1 MTTQEKLNQS
11 VMGTYGR
18 FPVVL
23 EQGKNEACRMKPESS
38 ILISAAASGQHPS
51 ATATK
56 SG

>member
-23 EQGKNEACRMKPESS
+23 EQGKNWG
-38 ILISAAASGQHPS
+38 LSGWNR
-51 ATATK
+51 
-56 SG
+56 